1 MRAAAAGVCAVL
13 LAALALAPGMGLP
26 AHASRAEAADCVWSR
41 HAKRVVKHVR
51 RHGRAHRIVRTRR
64 WWSCDAA
71 PAAPVANLAPAP
83 QAPAAAPK
91 SEPEANRV
99 GVGAHDQAGDFGYV
113 LTRPQVRAGKVTV
126 ELNNQG
132 EDPHNL
138 NLQRQGEG
146 GEPVFQL
153 ANTLPAQQEVASF
166 ELPAGTYRL
175 WCSLPEHDEKGMHTT
190 LIVE

>member
-1 MRAAAAGVCAVL
+1 MRAAAAGVCALL
-13 LAALALAPGMGLP
+13 LAALALAPGAGLP
-26 AHASRAEAADCVWSR
+26 AHTSRAEAAACVWNR

-51 RHGRAHRIVRTRR
+51 RHGRPHRVVRTRH
-64 WWSCDAA
+64 WWSCDVV
-71 PAAPVANLAPAP
+71 PQPPVTSPPPAP
-83 QAPAAAPK
+83 QPPPVPPQP
-91 SEPEANRV
+91 EPEANRV
-99 GVGAHDQAGDFGYV
+99 GVSAHDQGGDFGYV

-138 NLQRQGEG
+138 NLQRQGEE
-146 GEPVFQL
+146 GESVFQL
-153 ANTLPAQQEVASF
+153 PNTLPAEQQVASF

-190 LIVE
+190 LIAE